1 MASASDA
8 STPPSGHAGR
18 AGKHREWKPL
28 APLRHPG
35 RVTQKPVQTRR
46 TFGTPENSMMES
58 HRQRAT
64 AASHWRSAPNLSSGR
79 RSDRKW
85 SSMEDRQAL
94 IALILTQPPASGPT
108 SPSPEG
114 WCPWT
119 APACQRETRER
130 GARGMMG
137 LVVQPHHE
145 LSSCGRPTPRPDYK
159 SRRAP
164 GRSLPSGQPAS
175 PPALGAGT
183 PLTCR
188 GRRRCC
194 PGAAATPATAVG
206 SVPLLVLRHRGP
218 PCAAYTWELS
228 EDQPMELHCLL
239 VRLCG
244 GRLRGESRANKRGE
258 ERRG

>member
-1 MASASDA
+1 MEATRASASPRPRDTKA
-8 STPPSGHAGR
+8 GPNPPDVWHSRELHDGESQAAGNR
-18 AGKHREWKPL
+18 GEPPALRPKSLVRQKVGQEAEL
-28 APLRHPG
+28 QEGQAP
-35 RVTQKPVQTRR
+35 
-46 TFGTPENSMMES
+46 
-58 HRQRAT
+58 
-64 AASHWRSAPNLSSGR
+64 
-79 RSDRKW
+79 
-85 SSMEDRQAL
+85 
-94 IALILTQPPASGPT
+94 IALILTQPPASGP
-108 SPSPEG
+108 PSTRPEG
-114 WCPWT
+114 RCPWT
-119 APACQRETRER
+119 APACQRKTRER

-137 LVVQPHHE
+137 TVVQPHHA
-145 LSSCGRPTPRPDYK
+145 LWSRGRPTPRPDYK

-175 PPALGAGT
+175 PPALGSGT

-218 PCAAYTWELS
+218 PGAAYTWELS